1 MGLRVLRP
9 GGVLLNFDAD
19 YGAVDFTRLAD
30 EQGQHAHADVDSALL
45 QEGEDIR
52 RALPLSRRQRP
63 QWDMEA
69 LARAGIGEL
78 TLSIF
83 TVVRQK
89 PERADEVRKFM
100 NYYLPTTLK
109 MLSGYS
115 KMNERN
121 VTGQQ
126 AQETRRQIE
135 SAAAVVEKAFKKQLN
150 NLYQDDI
157 LDISTDVEVLETLL
171 KADGLTDTGM
181 QAMTGSQK

>member
-1 MGLRVLRP
+1 M
-9 GGVLLNFDAD
+9 D
-19 YGAVDFTRLAD
+19 
-30 EQGQHAHADVDSALL
+30 
-45 QEGEDIR
+45 
-52 RALPLSRRQRP
+52 
-63 QWDMEA
+63 
-69 LARAGIGEL
+69 
-78 TLSIF
+78 
-83 TVVRQK
+83 
-89 PERADEVRKFM
+89 
-100 NYYLPTTLK
+100 YYLPTTLK

-135 SAAAVVEKAFKKQLN
+135 SATAVVEKAFKKQLN

-181 QAMTGSQK
+181 QSMTGTQK